1 MKRITLDLNDLVVQ
15 GNIRRLT
22 FAERGAFD
30 ILLEQYITRGGSLPL
45 DVDECCDLASARTE
59 EDRAVVK
66 STLSAAFRAT
76 DDGWRSTWADGL
88 AERVG
93 RRSDT
98 YRENAVARWSKSRNG
113 VDIADNACNSIGENA
128 IAMQLH
134 PEKCNCIGSNGIGP
148 KIASDSAD
156 NGVDIADNSCNCI
169 ESHAI
174 GMQLHQAEC
183 NCNAIASA
191 GMQLHQAECN
201 CNAIASDCM
210 NSHGIASKSV
220 QDGDDDA
227 VSDVP
232 PPYNPPIYKDSI
244 LIQRVFD
251 SKRLSTS
258 EDSISN
264 KESCK
269 TLKDYKDEE
278 SLGVEKRDCTN
289 YHSCANRVDF
299 ALFDVENDVEAQ
311 GDGVAQPDVANNAT
325 TLDPGH
331 GGSSR
336 SKGWT
341 AEEVKEKQLRG
352 FNRFWELQPRKVDK
366 ARCWAW
372 WQRNVRERG
381 IAPAIINGFKAYLA
395 TCNPEDNF
403 KYAKRPITWLRGR
416 CWEDEGLDPSAL
428 EAVLPAREPIRD
440 LGFEYSAENLERT
453 LGISLPR
460 AKSG

>member
-1 MKRITLDLNDLVVQ
+1 MKRITLDLNDLIVQ

-22 FAERGAFD
+22 YAERGAFD

-113 VDIADNACNSIGENA
+113 VDIADNACN
-128 IAMQLH
+128 
-134 PEKCNCIGSNGIGP
+134 CIG
-148 KIASDSAD
+148 
-156 NGVDIADNSCNCI
+156 
-169 ESHAI
+169 SHAI
-174 GMQLHQAEC
+174 GMQLQC
-183 NCNAIASA
+183 NSNAIASA

-210 NSHGIASKSV
+210 NLHGIASKSV